1 MPGHIYLCFVWH
13 MHQPLYKDLV
23 TDEYKLPWT
32 RLHALKDYY
41 GMVKVLEEF
50 PNVHQTFNLV
60 PCLLL
65 QIEDYV
71 SGKASDAF
79 QRLAFQPAESL
90 TQSDKEFI
98 LRYFFQANEARL
110 IGRYPRY
117 AQLHGLMQSMQNNP
131 QQAASQFDTQ
141 AMRDLQVLSQLAWFD
156 EEYLRRDV
164 EVSGLVDKGRDFSLQ
179 DQALLGRKQQD
190 ALANVI
196 PAYRDSAK
204 RGQIE
209 LSTTPFY
216 HPILPLLC
224 DSNIAAVAHPYVP
237 LPSQFRYPGDAE
249 EQISRAVD
257 YFAQQF
263 GHKPS
268 GMWPSEGSVSDEV
281 LKMASGVGFRWLA
294 TDNGVL
300 SRTLQE
306 PATPSITYQP
316 YLWEQGGH
324 RIHVL
329 FRDHLLSDLI
339 GFVYSKMD
347 ALAAAE
353 HFLDEIRTN
362 CAPLLSEGRDAVVPI
377 ILDGENAWEHYEE
390 SGRPFLRHLYGMISS
405 APEFSAV
412 TVTEALEAVKP
423 STLTNI
429 FPGSW
434 IQANFDVWI
443 GAEEDNR
450 AWEYL
455 IAARQ
460 TYARVI
466 GSAKASSL
474 SEKARKMAWEEIL
487 IAEGSD
493 WCWWY
498 GPEHASANRPE
509 FDQLYRDHLAN
520 VYKLLEEPVPTEL
533 LHPILS
539 AVPLALHEHPTSAIK
554 PTIDGM
560 VTSYF
565 EWMGA
570 GTYRKHRSGAMHSR
584 QSLLKEL
591 RYGSDTRSLYLRLDF
606 NEPIT
611 DDHNLD
617 FRLQIKNQ
625 SGDAFETTHAW
636 RSGRLEL
643 AHSDLNANGV
653 RVALGSIYEAEIAFS
668 EMRVKYGESVRVSL
682 AVLRDGLPVAALPAT
697 GDLEI
702 DTREP
707 SVWTF

>member
-23 TDEYKLPWT
+23 TGEYKLPWT

-50 PNVHQTFNLV
+50 PKVHQTFNLV
-60 PCLLL
+60 PSLLL

-71 SGKASDAF
+71 SGKASDSF
-79 QRLAFQPAESL
+79 YRLALKPAESL
-90 TQSDKEFI
+90 TQPDKEFI

-117 AQLHGLMQSMQNNP
+117 AQLHRLMQSTQNNP
-131 QQAASQFDTQ
+131 QQAASRFDTQ

-156 EEYLRRDV
+156 EEYLRQDA
-164 EVSGLVDKGRDFSLQ
+164 EVSRLAGKGRDFSLQ
-179 DQALLGRKQQD
+179 DQVLLGRKQQD
-190 ALANVI
+190 ALGNVI
-196 PAYRDSAK
+196 PAYREAAK

-257 YFAQQF
+257 YFAEQF
-263 GHKPS
+263 GQEPR

-281 LKMASGVGFRWLA
+281 LKIASERGFQWLA

-300 SRTLQE
+300 ARTLKE

-316 YLWEQGGH
+316 YLWEQGG
-324 RIHVL
+324 RRMHVL
-329 FRDHLLSDLI
+329 FRDHFLSDLI

-347 ALAAAE
+347 ARAAVE
-353 HFLDEIRTN
+353 HFLHEIRTN
-362 CAPLLSEGRDAVVPI
+362 CTALLSEGRDAVVPI

-390 SGRPFLRHLYGMISS
+390 SGRPFLRHLYGTISS
-405 APEFSAV
+405 APDLSAV

-423 STLTNI
+423 TTLTTV

-443 GAEEDNR
+443 GADEDNR

-455 IAARQ
+455 LAARQ
-460 TYARVI
+460 TYTRVI
-466 GSAKASSL
+466 GSPKASTL

-520 VYKLLEEPVPTEL
+520 VYKLLDEPVPTEL
-533 LHPILS
+533 SRPILS
-539 AVPLALHEHPTSAIK
+539 AVPLVVHEHPTSAIK

-560 VTSYF
+560 ITSYF

-570 GTYRKHRSGAMHSR
+570 GTYRKDRSGAMHSR
-584 QSLLKEL
+584 ESLLKEL
-591 RYGSDTRSLYLRLDF
+591 RYGSDTRYLYVRADF

-611 DDHNLD
+611 GDDNIE
-617 FRLQIKNQ
+617 FRLNFKNQ
-625 SGDAFETTHAW
+625 SGEVFHTTHTW

-643 AHSDLNANGV
+643 SQTDLNANSV
-653 RVALGSIYEAEIAFS
+653 RAALGSIYEAEIPFS
-668 EMRVKYGESVRVSL
+668 EIRVKYGETVRVSL
-682 AVLRDGLPVAALPAT
+682 SLFRDGLPIAALPPA
-697 GDLEI
+697 GDLDI